1 MSITKRTIYNPS
13 LILKAY
19 AFERNWY
26 RNLGLTNN
34 EQAPQ
39 VMLFIIEKGRIKAL
53 KFVPRTLI
61 SKYKPSNN
69 EYYLDRVRDSG
80 DVITDYNLAP
90 AQKLIN
96 LFNEVF

>member
-1 MSITKRTIYNPS
+1 MSITKTIYNPT

-39 VMLFIIEKGRIKAL
+39 VMLFIIEEERIKSL
-53 KFVPRTLI
+53 RLIPRTLI

-69 EYYLDRVRDSG
+69 EYYLDMVRDSG
-80 DVITDYNLAP
+80 NVITDYNLTP
-90 AQKLIN
+90 AQKLVN
-96 LFNEVF
+96 LFNEIF